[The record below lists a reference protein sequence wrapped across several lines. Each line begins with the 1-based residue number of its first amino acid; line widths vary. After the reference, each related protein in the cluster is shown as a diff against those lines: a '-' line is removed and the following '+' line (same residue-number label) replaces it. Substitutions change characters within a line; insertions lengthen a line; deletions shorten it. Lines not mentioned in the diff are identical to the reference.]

1 MRLKTIM
8 EKVQKAIAPTPKDKK
23 RDKWRG
29 KLENAYLAYKDTL
42 AEINKNQA
50 VYEGTRNVNGNPNTN
65 VSAKEVA
72 ITVRNIAYEL
82 IESQVDSSIPMPKVT
97 AIHEGDE
104 ELARSIE
111 RALVNKVKLLKLSI
125 LNDQMERIVP
135 VQGGDF
141 FLVEWD
147 NSLGF
152 HSNYGDVNV
161 KEMNPRQ
168 VIPQPGVSN
177 IEEMDYIFV
186 QVAMTK
192 KAVKK
197 KYGVD
202 VEDANEEYKEIR
214 GAEGKTS
221 LDTDVVTVNTV
232 YYKNDGK
239 IGRFVW
245 CDDYT
250 LEDLDDYQA
259 RVTRKCKQCGAAVE
273 DGVKECPYCGSKS
286 FETSKDETF
295 EYKIPIMRDAGFD
308 EMGNPVQIQA
318 FEVIPMEYYKPGVFP
333 LIVRKNVSKL
343 NSLLGFSDVKVI
355 EDQQDLIKKV
365 GSKATEKTLKGGS
378 IVTLPRSVKI
388 ETTDK
393 ELKIARLD
401 DAQQK
406 SLIDVLNMQVNIQ
419 QDMTMINKAYEDARS
434 TLGIT
439 DAFQGKYDPSAVSGT
454 AKQYSINQAA
464 GRLESKRVMKND
476 AYAKLYE
483 YMFKFWLAYAD
494 DPLPITGIGVQGE
507 QNFDILDKTQFI
519 KQDAAGDYYWNDE
532 FMFETDPTST
542 MMANREAMWQQIDM
556 KLQSGAFGPVGD
568 INTSRL
574 YWSLMEKHHYP
585 NAGDILSQIEMI
597 QQQAQQQA
605 QQQLQEQALT
615 AEEGGIPNEMPAMP
629 SGDENYPVA

>member
-1 MRLKTIM
+1 MRFKTIM
-8 EKVQKAIAPTPKDKK
+8 DKVQKTIAPTPEDKK

-29 KLENAYLAYKDTL
+29 KLEQARIAYSSVLK
-42 AEINKNQA
+42 EIGKNQA
-50 VYEGTRNVNGNPNTN
+50 VYEGTREVNGNPNTN
-65 VSAKEVA
+65 VSPSKVS
-72 ITVRNIAYEL
+72 INVRNIAYEL

-104 ELARSIE
+104 DLARSIE
-111 RALVNKVKLLKLSI
+111 KALVNKVKLLKLSI
-125 LNDQMERIVP
+125 INDQMERVVP

-168 VIPQPGVSN
+168 VIPQPGVSK
-177 IEEMDYIFV
+177 IEDMDYIFV
-186 QVAMTK
+186 QIAQTK
-192 KAVKK
+192 KTVKER
-197 KYGVD
+197 YGVD
-202 VEDANEEYKEIR
+202 VEDAHEEYKDIR
-214 GAEGKTS
+214 GAYNESG
-221 LDTDVVTVNTV
+221 LDSDVVTVNTV
-232 YYKNDGK
+232 YYKNNGK

-259 RVTRKCKQCGAAVE
+259 RITRKCKECGYVTE
-273 DGVKECPYCGSKS
+273 EKVCPVCGSKK
-286 FETSKDETF
+286 FEET
-295 EYKIPIMRDAGFD
+295 EDK
-308 EMGNPVQIQA
+308 VQQIQIPLMQENSIDPMTGEPIQIA
-318 FEVIPMEYYKPGVFP
+318 AKEVITIDYYKPNVFP

-365 GSKATEKTLKGGS
+365 GSKAAEKTLKGGS
-378 IVTLPRSVKI
+378 IVTLPRNVKL

-401 DAQQK
+401 DPQQK
-406 SLIDVLNMQVNIQ
+406 AMIDVLNMQVNIN
-419 QDMTMINKAYEDARS
+419 QDMTMVNKAYEDARS

-439 DAFQGKYDPSAVSGT
+439 DSFQGKYDPSAVSGT
-454 AKQYSINQAA
+454 AKQYQINQAA

-494 DPLPITGIGVQGE
+494 DPLPITGIGAKGE
-507 QNFDILDKTQFI
+507 QQFDILDKKDFI
-519 KQDAAGDYYWNDE
+519 KKDATGEYYWNDE

-556 KLQSGAFGPVGD
+556 KLQSGAFGQLGSLE
-568 INTSRL
+568 TMRL
-574 YWSLMEKHHYP
+574 YWSLMEKNHYP
-585 NAGDILSQIEMI
+585 NAGDVLSQIDMMMQE
-597 QQQAQQQA
+597 QQMMQAQM
-605 QQQLQEQALT
+605 
-615 AEEGGIPNEMPAMP
+615 EELNNEMPGLP
-629 SGDENYPVA
+629 GGVENYPVG

>member
-8 EKVQKAIAPTPKDKK
+8 EKVQKTIAPKPEDKK
-23 RDKWRG
+23 RTKWSG
-29 KLENAYLAYKDTL
+29 KLEQARMAYSTTL
-42 AEINKNQA
+42 KEIQKNQSI
-50 VYEGTRNVNGNPNTN
+50 YEGTREVNPNPN
-65 VSAKEVA
+65 KNYGAKDLA

-104 ELARSIE
+104 DLARSIE
-111 RALVNKVKLLKLSI
+111 KALVNKVKLLKLSI
-125 LNDQMERIVP
+125 INDQMERVVP

-147 NSLGF
+147 NDLGF

-177 IEEMDYIFV
+177 IEDMDYIFV
-186 QVAMTK
+186 QVAQTK
-192 KAVKK
+192 DAVKK

-202 VEDANEEYKEIR
+202 VQDASEEYKDIR
-214 GAEGKTS
+214 GAEGNTA

-250 LEDLDDYQA
+250 LEDLEDYQA
-259 RVTRKCKQCGAAVE
+259 RITRKCKECGYVTE
-273 DGVKECPYCGSKS
+273 EKECPVCGSKK
-286 FETSKDETF
+286 FEET
-295 EYKIPIMRDAGFD
+295 EDTTQEIHIPIMREAGID
-308 EMGNPVQIQA
+308 PMGNPIQIA
-318 FEVIPMEYYKPGVFP
+318 AEEVIQIDYYKPNVFP
-333 LIVRKNVSKL
+333 LVVRKNVSKL

-355 EDQQDLIKKV
+355 EDQQDVIKKV
-365 GSKATEKTLKGGS
+365 GSKAMEKTIKGGS
-378 IVTLPRSVKI
+378 IVTLPRGVKL

-393 ELKIARLD
+393 ELKIARLED
-401 DAQQK
+401 PQQK
-406 SLIDVLNMQVNIQ
+406 AMIDVLNMQVNIN
-419 QDMTMINKAYEDARS
+419 QDMTMVNKAYEDARS

-494 DPLPITGIGVQGE
+494 DPLPITGIGAKGE
-507 QNFDILDKTQFI
+507 QQFDILDKADFI
-519 KQDAAGDYYWNDE
+519 KQDSAGEYYWNDE

-556 KLQSGAFGPVGD
+556 KLQSGAFGNLGD
-568 INTSRL
+568 PQTMRL
-574 YWSLMEKHHYP
+574 YWSLMEKNHYP
-585 NAGDILSQIEMI
+585 NAGDILSQVEMMI
-597 QQQAQQQA
+597 QEQQQ
-605 QQQLQEQALT
+605 QQMMMQ
-615 AEEGGIPNEMPAMP
+615 GGMGNEMPAMP
-629 SGDENYPVA
+629 SGNADYPIA

>member
-1 MRLKTIM
+1 M
-8 EKVQKAIAPTPKDKK
+8 EKVQKTIAPKPEDKK

-29 KLENAYLAYKDTL
+29 KLEQARIAYSSTL
-42 AEINKNQA
+42 KEIGKNQA
-50 VYEGTRNVNGNPNTN
+50 VYEGTREVNGNPNTN
-65 VSAKEVA
+65 VSARDLA
-72 ITVRNIAYEL
+72 INVRNIAYEL

-111 RALVNKVKLLKLSI
+111 KALVNKVKMLKLSI
-125 LNDQMERIVP
+125 INDQMERIVP

-152 HSNYGDVNV
+152 HSNYGDVSV
-161 KEMNPRQ
+161 KEMVPRQ
-168 VIPQPGVSN
+168 VIPQPGVSK
-177 IEEMDYIFV
+177 IEDMDYIFV
-186 QVAMTK
+186 QVAQTK
-192 KAVKK
+192 KAVKD

-202 VEDANEEYKEIR
+202 VEDAHEEYKDIR
-214 GAEGKTS
+214 GVTNESG
-221 LDTDVVTVNTV
+221 LDSDVVTVNTV
-232 YYKNDGK
+232 YYKKDGK

-259 RVTRKCKQCGAAVE
+259 RITRKCKECGYVTE
-273 DGVKECPYCGSKS
+273 EKECPVCGSKK
-286 FETSKDETF
+286 FEET
-295 EYKIPIMRDAGFD
+295 EDKVQELHIPIMRDSGID
-308 EMGNPVQIQA
+308 PMTGQPIQIA
-318 FEVIPMEYYKPGVFP
+318 AEEVIQIDYYKPNVFP

-365 GSKATEKTLKGGS
+365 GSKAAEKTLKGGS
-378 IVTLPRSVKI
+378 IVTLPRGVKL

-393 ELKIARLD
+393 ELKIARLED
-401 DAQQK
+401 PQQK
-406 SLIDVLNMQVNIQ
+406 AMIDVLNMQVNIN
-419 QDMTMINKAYEDARS
+419 QDMTMVNKAYEDARS

-439 DAFQGKYDPSAVSGT
+439 DSFQGKYDPSAVSGT
-454 AKQYSINQAA
+454 AKQYQINQAA

-494 DPLPITGIGVQGE
+494 DPLPITGIGAKGE
-507 QNFDILDKTQFI
+507 QMFDILDKRDFV
-519 KQDAAGDYYWNDE
+519 KQDNAGEYYWNDE

-556 KLQSGAFGPVGD
+556 KLQSGAFGQLGSLE
-568 INTSRL
+568 TMRL
-574 YWSLMEKHHYP
+574 YWSLMEKNHYP
-585 NAGDILSQIEMI
+585 NAGDVLSQIDLMMQEQKMM
-597 QQQAQQQA
+597 QAQM
-605 QQQLQEQALT
+605 EQMQ
-615 AEEGGIPNEMPAMP
+615 PEMGEMTNAMP
-629 SGDENYPVA
+629 VMPR

>member
-1 MRLKTIM
+1 MRLRTFMDKVKKT
-8 EKVQKAIAPTPKDKK
+8 VAPSPEDKK

-29 KLENAYLAYKDTL
+29 KLEEARMAYASVLK
-42 AEINKNQA
+42 EVQKNQA
-50 VYEGTRNVNGNPNTN
+50 VYEGTREVNGNPNKN
-65 VSAKEVA
+65 YGAHDLA
-72 ITVRNIAYEL
+72 INVRNIAYEL

-104 ELARSIE
+104 GLARSIE
-111 RALVNKVKLLKLSI
+111 KALVNKVKMLKLSI
-125 LNDQMERIVP
+125 INDQMERVVP

-147 NSLGF
+147 NNLGF

-168 VIPQPGVSN
+168 VIPQPGVSS
-177 IEEMDYIFV
+177 IEDMDYIFI
-186 QVAMTK
+186 QTSQTK
-192 KAVKK
+192 KSVKD

-202 VEDANEEYKEIR
+202 VEDAHEEYKEIR
-214 GAEGKTS
+214 GAQNESG

-232 YYKNDGK
+232 YYKNDGN

-250 LEDLDDYQA
+250 LEDLSDYQA
-259 RVTRKCKQCGAAVE
+259 RITRKCKECGYVTE
-273 DGVKECPYCGSKS
+273 EKECPVCGSKK
-286 FETSKDETF
+286 FEETADEVQ
-295 EYKIPIMRDAGFD
+295 EISIPIMREAGID
-308 EMGNPVQIQA
+308 PMTGAPIQIA
-318 FEVIPMEYYKPGVFP
+318 AEEIITIDYYKPGVFP
-333 LIVRKNVSKL
+333 LVVRKNVSKL

-365 GSKATEKTLKGGS
+365 GSKAAEKTLKGGS
-378 IVTLPRSVKI
+378 IVTLPRGVKV

-401 DAQQK
+401 DPQQK
-406 SLIDVLNMQVNIQ
+406 SMIDVLNMQVNIT
-419 QDMTMINKAYEDARS
+419 QDMTMVNKAYEDARS

-439 DAFQGKYDPSAVSGT
+439 DSFQGKYDPSAVSGT

-494 DPLPITGIGVQGE
+494 EPMPITGIGAKGE
-507 QNFDILDKTQFI
+507 QNFDVLDKRDFI
-519 KQDAAGDYYWNDE
+519 KQDSSGEYYWNDE

-556 KLQSGAFGPVGD
+556 KLQSGAFGNLGD
-568 INTSRL
+568 LQTMRL
-574 YWSLMEKHHYP
+574 YWSLMEKNHYP
-585 NAGDILSQIEMI
+585 NAGDVLSQIDMMMQE
-597 QQQAQQQA
+597 QQQMQQMM
-605 QQQLQEQALT
+605 
-615 AEEGGIPNEMPAMP
+615 GGMQNEMPEMP
-629 SGDENYPVA
+629 VGDANYPITQ

>member
-1 MRLKTIM
+1 MRLKKFM
-8 EKVQKAIAPTPKDKK
+8 DKFKKSIAPTPEDKK

-29 KLENAYLAYKDTL
+29 KLENARIAYASVLT
-42 AEINKNQA
+42 EIGKNQA
-50 VYEGTRNVNGNPNTN
+50 VYDGTREVNGNPNTN
-65 VSAKEVA
+65 VSAKDVS
-72 ITVRNIAYEL
+72 INVRNIAYEL

-111 RALVNKVKLLKLSI
+111 RALVNKVKMLKLSI
-125 LNDQMERIVP
+125 INDQMERVVP

-147 NSLGF
+147 NNLGY

-161 KEMNPRQ
+161 LEVNPRQ
-168 VIPQPGVSN
+168 VIPQPGVSK
-177 IEEMDYIFV
+177 IEDMDYIFV
-186 QVAMTK
+186 QTAQTK
-192 KAVKK
+192 KAVKD

-202 VEDANEEYKEIR
+202 VEDASEEYKDIR
-214 GAEGKTS
+214 GAEGNTAQ
-221 LDTDVVTVNTV
+221 DTDIVTVNTV
-232 YYKNDGK
+232 YYKNGDK
-239 IGRFVW
+239 IGRFIW

-259 RVTRKCKQCGAAVE
+259 RITRKCKQCGYVTE
-273 DGVKECPYCGSKS
+273 EKECPVCGSKS
-286 FETSKDETF
+286 FERTEDEIQ
-295 EYKIPIMRDAGFD
+295 EIHIPIIRD
-308 EMGNPVQIQA
+308 MGYDMNDNPITVQAEEVVQID
-318 FEVIPMEYYKPGVFP
+318 YYKPNVFP

-343 NSLLGFSDVKVI
+343 SSLLGFSDVKVI

-365 GSKATEKTLKGGS
+365 GSKAAEKTLKGGS
-378 IVTLPRSVKI
+378 IVTLPRNVKI

-401 DAQQK
+401 DPQQK
-406 SLIDVLNMQVNIQ
+406 AMIDVLNMQVNIQ
-419 QDMTMINKAYEDARS
+419 QDLTMINKAYEDARS

-439 DAFQGKYDPSAVSGT
+439 DSFQGKYDPSAVSGT
-454 AKQYSINQAA
+454 AKQYQINQAA

-494 DPLPITGIGVQGE
+494 DPLPITGVGTKGE
-507 QNFDILDKTQFI
+507 QNFDVLDKKDFI
-519 KQDAAGDYYWNDE
+519 KQDSTGNYYWNDE

-556 KLQSGAFGPVGD
+556 KLQSGAFGPLGD
-568 INTSRL
+568 LQTMRL
-574 YWSLMEKHHYP
+574 YWSLMEKNHYP
-585 NAGDILSQIEMI
+585 NAGDVLSQIDLMMQE
-597 QQQAQQQA
+597 QQQMMAQQQMM
-605 QQQLQEQALT
+605 
-615 AEEGGIPNEMPAMP
+615 GGIPNEMPVMQT
-629 SGDENYPVA
+629 GNENYQIP

>member
-1 MRLKTIM
+1 MRLKKLM
-8 EKVQKAIAPTPKDKK
+8 DKAKKTIAPTPEDKK

-29 KLENAYLAYKDTL
+29 KLENARIAYSKTL
-42 AEINKNQA
+42 AEISKNQA
-50 VYEGTRNVNGNPNTN
+50 VYEGTREVNGNPNTN
-65 VSAKEVA
+65 APARDLSVN
-72 ITVRNIAYEL
+72 VRNIAYEL

-97 AIHEGDE
+97 AIHGGDE
-104 ELARSIE
+104 DLARSIE
-111 RALVNKVKLLKLSI
+111 KALVNKVKMLKLSI
-125 LNDQMERIVP
+125 INDQMERIVP

-161 KEMNPRQ
+161 REMNPRQ

-186 QVAMTK
+186 QTAQTK
-192 KAVKK
+192 QNVKD

-202 VEDANEEYKEIR
+202 VEDAHEEYKEIR
-214 GAEGKTS
+214 GAQGDSS
-221 LDTDVVTVNTV
+221 LDTDLVTVNTV

-250 LEDLDDYQA
+250 LEDLEDYQA
-259 RVTRKCKQCGAAVE
+259 RMTRKCKECGYVTE
-273 DGVKECPYCGSKS
+273 EKECPVCGSKK
-286 FETSKDETF
+286 FEKTVDEVQ
-295 EYKIPIMRDAGFD
+295 EIRIPVMQESGFD
-308 EMGNPVQIQA
+308 PITAAPIEVEA
-318 FEVIPMEYYKPGVFP
+318 EEVITIDYYKPNVYP
-333 LIVRKNVSKL
+333 LIVRKNVSKV
-343 NSLLGFSDVKVI
+343 NSVLGFSDVKVI

-365 GSKATEKTLKGGS
+365 GSKAAEKTLKGGS
-378 IVTLPRSVKI
+378 IVTLPRGVKL
-388 ETTDK
+388 ETTDQ

-401 DAQQK
+401 SPDQK
-406 SLIDVLNMQVNIQ
+406 SMIDVLNMQVNIN
-419 QDMTMINKAYEDARS
+419 QDMQMVNKAYEDARS

-483 YMFKFWLAYAD
+483 YMFKFWLAYSD
-494 DPLPITGIGVQGE
+494 DPLPITGIGAKGE
-507 QNFDILDKTQFI
+507 QQFDILDKKDFI
-519 KQDAAGDYYWNDE
+519 QQDVAGQYYWNDE

-556 KLQSGAFGPVGD
+556 KLQSGAFGQLGSLE
-568 INTSRL
+568 TMRL
-574 YWSLMEKHHYP
+574 YWSLMEKNHYP
-585 NAGDILSQIEMI
+585 NAGDVLSQIDLMMQEQQMM
-597 QQQAQQQA
+597 QQQMQ
-605 QQQLQEQALT
+605 
-615 AEEGGIPNEMPAMP
+615 GGMTNEMPVMP
-629 SGDENYPVA
+629 SGNADNPLA

>member
-8 EKVQKAIAPTPKDKK
+8 EKVQKTIAPSPEDKK

-29 KLENAYLAYKDTL
+29 KLETARIAYSRTL
-42 AEINKNQA
+42 AEIKKNQDI
-50 VYEGTRNVNGNPNTN
+50 YEGTREVNGNPNTN
-65 VSAKEVA
+65 VSAKDLA
-72 ITVRNIAYEL
+72 INVRNIAYEL

-97 AIHEGDE
+97 ALHEGDE

-111 RALVNKVKLLKLSI
+111 KALVNKVKLLKLSI
-125 LNDQMERIVP
+125 INDQMERIVP

-147 NSLGF
+147 NNLGF
-152 HSNYGDVNV
+152 HSNYGDVTV

-168 VIPQPGVSN
+168 VIPQPGVST

-186 QVAMTK
+186 QTAQTK
-192 KAVKK
+192 KSVKD

-202 VEDANEEYKEIR
+202 VEDAHEEYKEIR
-214 GAEGKTS
+214 GAQGDS
-221 LDTDVVTVNTV
+221 GLDTDVVTVNTV
-232 YYKNDGK
+232 YYKNKGK

-259 RVTRKCKQCGAAVE
+259 RITRKCKECGYTTE
-273 DGVKECPYCGSKS
+273 ENECPVCGSKK
-286 FETSKDETF
+286 FEKTEDKTQEIR
-295 EYKIPIMRDAGFD
+295 IPLIQEAGVD
-308 EMGNPVQIQA
+308 PMTGEPIEIEA
-318 FEVIPMEYYKPGVFP
+318 EEVITIDYYKPGVFP

-365 GSKATEKTLKGGS
+365 GSKAAEKTLKGGS
-378 IVTLPRSVKI
+378 IVTLPRGVKL

-393 ELKIARLD
+393 ELKIARLED
-401 DAQQK
+401 PQQK
-406 SLIDVLNMQVNIQ
+406 AMIDVLNMQVNIQ
-419 QDMTMINKAYEDARS
+419 QDMTMVNKAYEDARS

-494 DPLPITGIGVQGE
+494 DPLPITGIGTKGE
-507 QNFDILDKTQFI
+507 QNFDILDKADFV
-519 KQDAAGDYYWNDE
+519 KQDSAGEYYWNDE

-556 KLQSGAFGPVGD
+556 KLQSGAFGQSG
-568 INTSRL
+568 TLETMRL
-574 YWSLMEKHHYP
+574 YWSLMEKNHYP
-585 NAGDILSQIEMI
+585 NAGDVLSQIDLMMQEQQMM
-597 QQQAQQQA
+597 QQQMQQQMP
-605 QQQLQEQALT
+605 
-615 AEEGGIPNEMPAMP
+615 EGGSFNEMPSMP
-629 SGDENYPVA
+629 GGDADYPVA

>member
-1 MRLKTIM
+1 M
-8 EKVQKAIAPTPKDKK
+8 EKVQKTIAPTKEDKK

-29 KLENAYLAYKDTL
+29 KLENARIAYSKSL
-42 AEINKNQA
+42 AELKKVQGI
-50 VYEGTRNVNGNPNTN
+50 YEGTREVNGNPNTN
-65 VSAKEVA
+65 IPAKDLA
-72 ITVRNIAYEL
+72 INVRNIAYEL

-97 AIHEGDE
+97 ALHEGDE

-111 RALVNKVKLLKLSI
+111 KALVNKVKLLKLSI
-125 LNDQMERIVP
+125 INDQMERIVP

-147 NSLGF
+147 NSKGF

-161 KEMNPRQ
+161 LEINPKQ
-168 VIPQPGVSN
+168 VIPQPGVSK

-186 QVAMTK
+186 QTASTK
-192 KAVKK
+192 ESVKR
-197 KYGVD
+197 KYHVD
-202 VEDANEEYKEIR
+202 VQDAHEEYKEIR
-214 GAEGKTS
+214 GAEGDSS
-221 LDTDVVTVNTV
+221 LDTDIVTVNTV

-259 RVTRKCKQCGAAVE
+259 RITRKCKQCGYVTE
-273 DGVKECPYCGSKS
+273 EKVCPECGSKS
-286 FETSKDETF
+286 FEETPDEYQ
-295 EYKIPIMRDAGFD
+295 EIRIPIMREEGIDPMTG
-308 EMGNPVQIQA
+308 MPMQIA
-318 FEVIPMEYYKPGVFP
+318 AEEVITVEYYKPNCFP
-333 LIVRKNVSKL
+333 LIVRKNVSKTD
-343 NSLLGFSDVKVI
+343 SLLGFSDVKVI

-365 GSKATEKTLKGGS
+365 GSKAAEKTLKGGS
-378 IVTLPRSVKI
+378 IVTLPRGVKV

-401 DAQQK
+401 DPQQK
-406 SLIDVLNMQVNIQ
+406 SMIDVLNMQVNIQ
-419 QDMTMINKAYEDARS
+419 QDMTMVNKAYEDARS

-483 YMFKFWLAYAD
+483 MMFKFWLAYAD
-494 DPLPITGIGVQGE
+494 DPMPITGNGVNGQ
-507 QNFDILDKTQFI
+507 QDFAILDKTDFI
-519 KQDAAGDYYWNDE
+519 KQDSAGEYYWNDE

-556 KLQSGAFGPVGD
+556 KLQSGAFGQLGSLE
-568 INTSRL
+568 TMRL
-574 YWSLMEKHHYP
+574 YWSLMEKNHYP
-585 NAGDILSQIEMI
+585 NAGDVLSQIEMMLAE
-597 QQQAQQQA
+597 QQQAMMQEQQA
-605 QQQLQEQALT
+605 MMP
-615 AEEGGIPNEMPAMP
+615 EGEPNEMPVMP
-629 SGDENYPVA
+629 A

>member
-1 MRLKTIM
+1 MD
-8 EKVQKAIAPTPKDKK
+8 KVKKSIAPTPEEKK

-29 KLENAYLAYKDTL
+29 KLENARIAYSSTL
-42 AEINKNQA
+42 KEISKNQGI
-50 VYEGTRNVNGNPNTN
+50 YEGTREVNGNPNTN
-65 VSAKEVA
+65 VAARDLA
-72 ITVRNIAYEL
+72 INVRNIAYEL

-97 AIHEGDE
+97 ALHEGDE
-104 ELARSIE
+104 NLARSIE

-147 NSLGF
+147 NTMGF

-161 KEMNPRQ
+161 MEISPRQ
-168 VIPQPGVSN
+168 VIPQPGVSK
-177 IEEMDYIFV
+177 IEDMDYIFV
-186 QVAMTK
+186 QTAQTK
-192 KAVKK
+192 KWVKD
-197 KYGVD
+197 KYNVD
-202 VEDANEEYKEIR
+202 VEDASEEYKDIR
-214 GAEGKTS
+214 GAEGENG
-221 LDTDVVTVNTV
+221 LDTDIVTVNTV

-245 CDDYT
+245 VDDYT

-259 RVTRKCKQCGAAVE
+259 RITRKCKECGYATE
-273 DGVKECPYCGSKS
+273 EKTCPVCGSTK
-286 FETSKDETF
+286 FEET
-295 EYKIPIMRDAGFD
+295 EDKVQEIRIPLMQESGID
-308 EMGNPVQIQA
+308 EMGMPVEVEA
-318 FEVIPMEYYKPGVFP
+318 EEVITIDYYKPNCFP
-333 LIVRKNVSKL
+333 IIVRKNVSKS

-365 GSKATEKTLKGGS
+365 GSKAAEKTLKGGS
-378 IVTLPRSVKI
+378 IVTLPRGVKV

-401 DAQQK
+401 DPQQK
-406 SLIDVLNMQVNIQ
+406 SMIDILNMQVNIN
-419 QDMTMINKAYEDARS
+419 QDLQMVNKAYEDARS

-483 YMFKFWLAYAD
+483 LMFQFWLAYAD
-494 DPLPITGIGVQGE
+494 DPLPITGSGVNGE
-507 QNFDILDKTQFI
+507 QDFDVLDKKDFV
-519 KQDAAGDYYWNDE
+519 KKDAAGEYYWNDE
-532 FMFETDPTST
+532 FLFETDPTST

-556 KLQSGAFGPVGD
+556 KLQSGAFGQLGSLE
-568 INTSRL
+568 TMRL
-574 YWSLMEKHHYP
+574 YWSLMEKNHYP
-585 NAGDILSQIEMI
+585 NAGDVLSQIEMMMAE
-597 QQQAQQQA
+597 QQQMAQQMPPQMPV
-605 QQQLQEQALT
+605 
-615 AEEGGIPNEMPAMP
+615 EGGMPNEMPVM
-629 SGDENYPVA
+629 

>member
-1 MRLKTIM
+1 M
-8 EKVQKAIAPTPKDKK
+8 EKVQKTIAPKPEDKK

-29 KLENAYLAYKDTL
+29 KLEQARIAYSSTL
-42 AEINKNQA
+42 KEIGKNQA
-50 VYEGTRNVNGNPNTN
+50 VYEGTREVNGNPNTN
-65 VSAKEVA
+65 IAARDLA
-72 ITVRNIAYEL
+72 INVRNIAYEL

-111 RALVNKVKLLKLSI
+111 KALVNKVKMLKLSI
-125 LNDQMERIVP
+125 INDQMERIVP

-152 HSNYGDVNV
+152 HSNYGDVSV
-161 KEMNPRQ
+161 KEMVPRQ
-168 VIPQPGVSN
+168 VIPQPGVSK
-177 IEEMDYIFV
+177 IEDMDYIFV
-186 QVAMTK
+186 QVAQTK
-192 KAVKK
+192 KAVKD

-202 VEDANEEYKEIR
+202 VEDAHEEYKDIR
-214 GAEGKTS
+214 GVTNESG
-221 LDTDVVTVNTV
+221 LDSDVVTVNTV
-232 YYKNDGK
+232 YYKKDGK

-259 RVTRKCKQCGAAVE
+259 RITRKCKECGYVTE
-273 DGVKECPYCGSKS
+273 EKECPVCGSKK
-286 FETSKDETF
+286 FEET
-295 EYKIPIMRDAGFD
+295 EDKVQELHIPIMRDSGID
-308 EMGNPVQIQA
+308 PMTGQPIQIA
-318 FEVIPMEYYKPGVFP
+318 AEEVIQIDYYKPNVFP

-365 GSKATEKTLKGGS
+365 GSKAAEKTLKGGS
-378 IVTLPRSVKI
+378 IVTLPRGIKL

-393 ELKIARLD
+393 EVKIARLED
-401 DAQQK
+401 PQQK
-406 SLIDVLNMQVNIQ
+406 AMIDVLNMQVNIN
-419 QDMTMINKAYEDARS
+419 QDMQMVNKAYEDARS

-439 DAFQGKYDPSAVSGT
+439 DSFQGKYDPSAVSGT
-454 AKQYSINQAA
+454 AKQYQINQAA

-494 DPLPITGIGVQGE
+494 DPLPITGIGAKGE
-507 QNFDILDKTQFI
+507 QMFDILDKRDFV
-519 KQDAAGDYYWNDE
+519 KQDNAGEYYWNDE

-556 KLQSGAFGPVGD
+556 KLQSGAFGQLGSLE
-568 INTSRL
+568 TMRL
-574 YWSLMEKHHYP
+574 YWSLMEKNHYP
-585 NAGDILSQIEMI
+585 NAGDVLSQIDLMMQEQKMM
-597 QQQAQQQA
+597 QAQM
-605 QQQLQEQALT
+605 EQMQ
-615 AEEGGIPNEMPAMP
+615 PEMGEMTNAMP
-629 SGDENYPVA
+629 VMPR

>member
-1 MRLKTIM
+1 M
-8 EKVQKAIAPTPKDKK
+8 EKVQKTIAPKPEDKK

-29 KLENAYLAYKDTL
+29 KLEQARIAYSSTL
-42 AEINKNQA
+42 KEIGKNQA
-50 VYEGTRNVNGNPNTN
+50 VYEGTREVNGNPNTN
-65 VSAKEVA
+65 VAARDLA
-72 ITVRNIAYEL
+72 INVRNIAYEL

-111 RALVNKVKLLKLSI
+111 KALVNKVKMLKLSI
-125 LNDQMERIVP
+125 INDQMERIVP

-152 HSNYGDVNV
+152 HSNYGDVSV
-161 KEMNPRQ
+161 KEMVPRQ
-168 VIPQPGVSN
+168 VIPQPGVSK
-177 IEEMDYIFV
+177 IEDMDYIFV
-186 QVAMTK
+186 QVAQTK
-192 KAVKK
+192 DAVKK

-202 VEDANEEYKEIR
+202 VQDAHEEYKEIR
-214 GAEGKTS
+214 GVTNESG
-221 LDTDVVTVNTV
+221 LDSDVVTVNTV
-232 YYKNDGK
+232 YYKKDDK

-259 RVTRKCKQCGAAVE
+259 RITRKCKECGYVTE
-273 DGVKECPYCGSKS
+273 EKECPICGSKK
-286 FETSKDETF
+286 FEET
-295 EYKIPIMRDAGFD
+295 EDKVQELHIPIMRDSGID
-308 EMGNPVQIQA
+308 PMTGMPIQIA
-318 FEVIPMEYYKPGVFP
+318 AEEVIQIDYYKPNVFP

-365 GSKATEKTLKGGS
+365 GSKAAEKTLKGGS
-378 IVTLPRSVKI
+378 IVTLPRGIKL

-393 ELKIARLD
+393 ELKIARLED
-401 DAQQK
+401 PQQK
-406 SLIDVLNMQVNIQ
+406 AMIDVLNMQVNIN
-419 QDMTMINKAYEDARS
+419 QDMQMVNKAYEDARS

-439 DAFQGKYDPSAVSGT
+439 DSFQGKYDPSAVSGT
-454 AKQYSINQAA
+454 AKQYQINQAA

-494 DPLPITGIGVQGE
+494 DPLPITGIGAKGE
-507 QNFDILDKTQFI
+507 QMFDILDKRDFV
-519 KQDAAGDYYWNDE
+519 KQDNAGEYYWNDE

-556 KLQSGAFGPVGD
+556 KLQSGAFGQLGSLE
-568 INTSRL
+568 TMRL
-574 YWSLMEKHHYP
+574 YWSLMEKNHYP
-585 NAGDILSQIEMI
+585 NAGDVLSQIDLMMQE
-597 QQQAQQQA
+597 QQQMMAQQQMM
-605 QQQLQEQALT
+605 
-615 AEEGGIPNEMPAMP
+615 GGIPNEMPVMP
-629 SGDENYPVA
+629 GGNENQ